1 MSDADKC
8 YKCYATS
15 EEESLMYVFLAKR
28 VPSPLQCVNKGRCA
42 RREWRRVRPRA
53 MSKQLRARI
62 DEAAQQKRASGFEVS
77 GGGSS

>member
-1 MSDADKC
+1 MTGLDKC

-15 EEESLMYVFLAKR
+15 EEESLMHLFILRKATG
-28 VPSPLQCVNKGRCA
+28 PLMCVNKARCQ

-62 DEAAQQKRASGFEVS
+62 DEAAQQKRVSGFEVS
-77 GGGSS
+77 GEGSS